1 MGFSFQIDTIF
12 LRRSGLEKQL
22 QSKYDQIS
30 NGLGRIA
37 PEIGV
42 DGPLKVSVCA
52 EAPGALLGAL
62 YFLGLVVV
70 QFASS
75 ITTQYAVGH
84 KLLLLSDFLQP
95 YKRAA
100 TAIVGEFYTALG
112 RCGNGTL
119 VQV

>member
-1 MGFSFQIDTIF
+1 MA
-12 LRRSGLEKQL
+12 LGLHHP
-22 QSKYDQIS
+22 DFS

-42 DGPLKVSVCA
+42 DGPVLKVSVCA
-52 EAPGALLGAL
+52 EAPGALGAL
-62 YFLGLVVV
+62 YFLGFVVV

-95 YKRAA
+95 YKLAA
-100 TAIVGEFYTALG
+100 TAEILYRSRRVGN
-112 RCGNGTL
+112 RTL